1 MRTIMVPECAVIF
14 HGELDTIIT
23 SMRGVYF

>member
-1 MRTIMVPECAVIF
+1 MRTIMVPECTVIF

-23 SMRGVYF
+23 SMRGVSF